1 MKRKIIVRG
10 ILIAAILLVFVFLL
24 KNNKQM
30 QGVSLSEIIIRD
42 VSLSEQK
49 FTLSGSFVSSGKSFR
64 NYTYT
69 IDGDSLYIVI
79 NGGLVTKEYP
89 SGDFS
94 IKIEDEKLKNVSKV
108 FLKHGKV
115 NDHIIIK

>member
-1 MKRKIIVRG
+1 MKRKITLTG
-10 ILIAAILLVFVFLL
+10 ILIAAILLVFFLL

-30 QGVSLSEIIIRD
+30 QGVSISEIIIRD

-49 FTLSGSFVSSGKSFR
+49 FTLSGSFVSSGKSFQ

-79 NGGLVTKEYP
+79 SGSFVTKKYP
-89 SGDFS
+89 QGDFC
-94 IKIEDEKLKNVSKV
+94 IKIEDVNFKNVSKV

-115 NDHIIIK
+115 NDRIIIK

>member
-1 MKRKIIVRG
+1 MKRKIIIISIMIV
-10 ILIAAILLVFVFLL
+10 LVLLAFVFTL
-24 KNNKQM
+24 KNNRQM
-30 QGVSLSEIIIRD
+30 QGVSISEIIIRD

-79 NGGLVTKEYP
+79 NGGLVIKKYP
-89 SGDFS
+89 LGDFS
-94 IKIEDEKLKNVSKV
+94 INIEDENLKNVSKV
-108 FLKHGKV
+108 FLKHGKG
-115 NDHIIIK
+115 NDRIIIK

>member
-1 MKRKIIVRG
+1 MKKKIIIISIMIV
-10 ILIAAILLVFVFLL
+10 LALLTFVFTL
-24 KNNKQM
+24 KNNRQM
-30 QGVSLSEIIIRD
+30 QAVPLSEIIIRD

-79 NGGLVTKEYP
+79 NGGLVTKEYS

-94 IKIEDEKLKNVSKV
+94 IKIEDVNLKNVSKV

-115 NDHIIIK
+115 NDQIIIK

>member
-1 MKRKIIVRG
+1 MKKKII
-10 ILIAAILLVFVFLL
+10 IISIMILLVLLHLFFLL

-30 QGVSLSEIIIRD
+30 QGVSISEIIIRE

-79 NGGLVTKEYP
+79 SGSFVTKKYP
-89 SGDFS
+89 QGDFS
-94 IKIEDEKLKNVSKV
+94 IKIEDVNLKNVSKV

-115 NDHIIIK
+115 NDRIIIK

>member
-10 ILIAAILLVFVFLL
+10 MLILAMLLVFVFLL
-24 KNNKQM
+24 KNNMQM
-30 QGVSLSEIIIRD
+30 QGVSISEIIIRD

-49 FTLSGSFVSSGKSFR
+49 FTLSGSFVSSGKSLR

-79 NGGLVTKEYP
+79 SGSFVTKKYP
-89 SGDFS
+89 QGDFS
-94 IKIEDEKLKNVSKV
+94 IKIEDVNLKNVSKV

-115 NDHIIIK
+115 NDRIIIK

>member
-1 MKRKIIVRG
+1 ML
-10 ILIAAILLVFVFLL
+10 ILAMLLVFVFLL
-24 KNNKQM
+24 KNNMQM
-30 QGVSLSEIIIRD
+30 QGVSISEIIIRD

-64 NYTYT
+64 KYTYT

-79 NGGLVTKEYP
+79 SGGLVTKKYP

-94 IKIEDEKLKNVSKV
+94 IKIEDVNLKNVSKV

-115 NDHIIIK
+115 NDRIIIK

>member
-1 MKRKIIVRG
+1 MNRKIIVTG
-10 ILIAAILLVFVFLL
+10 ILIAAMLLVFVFLL
-24 KNNKQM
+24 KNTMQM
-30 QGVSLSEIIIRD
+30 QGISISEIIIRD

-79 NGGLVTKEYP
+79 NGGLVTKKYS

-94 IKIEDEKLKNVSKV
+94 IKIDDVNLKNVSKV

-115 NDHIIIK
+115 NDRIIIK

>member
-1 MKRKIIVRG
+1 MKKKIIIISIMIV
-10 ILIAAILLVFVFLL
+10 LALLTFVFTL
-24 KNNKQM
+24 KNNRQM
-30 QGVSLSEIIIRD
+30 QAVPLSEIIIRD

-64 NYTYT
+64 KYTYT

-94 IKIEDEKLKNVSKV
+94 IKIEDENLKNVSKV
-108 FLKHGKV
+108 FLKHRKV
-115 NDHIIIK
+115 NDQIIIK

>member
-1 MKRKIIVRG
+1 MKKKIIIISIMIV
-10 ILIAAILLVFVFLL
+10 LALLTFVFTL
-24 KNNKQM
+24 KNNRQM
-30 QGVSLSEIIIRD
+30 QAVPLSEIIIRD

-94 IKIEDEKLKNVSKV
+94 IKIEDENLKNVSKV
-108 FLKHGKV
+108 FLKHGEV
-115 NDHIIIK
+115 NDQIIIK

>member
-1 MKRKIIVRG
+1 MKKKIIIISIMIV
-10 ILIAAILLVFVFLL
+10 LALLTFVFTL
-24 KNNKQM
+24 KNNRQM
-30 QGVSLSEIIIRD
+30 QAVPLSEIIIRD
-42 VSLSEQK
+42 ASLSEQK

-94 IKIEDEKLKNVSKV
+94 IKIEDENLKNVSKV
-108 FLKHGKV
+108 FLKHGEVK
-115 NDHIIIK
+115 DQIIIK

>member
-1 MKRKIIVRG
+1 MNRKIIVTG
-10 ILIAAILLVFVFLL
+10 ILIAAMLLLFVFTL
-24 KNNKQM
+24 KNNRQM
-30 QGVSLSEIIIRD
+30 QAVPLSEIIIRE

-79 NGGLVTKEYP
+79 NGGLVTKKYP
-89 SGDFS
+89 FGDFS
-94 IKIEDEKLKNVSKV
+94 IKIEDENLKNVSKV
-108 FLKHGKV
+108 FLKHGEV
-115 NDHIIIK
+115 SDRIIIK